1 MPRYLFSFI
10 SLFAAVLVL
19 MLGNGLFG
27 SFLSLRMVAE
37 GFSEQTIGLV
47 MGGFYV
53 GLVSGS
59 FFCQRLIQRVGHV
72 RAFTVY
78 AAINTVAVM
87 LQALHVGPFWWGALR
102 VVSGVA
108 MTGIYM
114 VVESWLNEC
123 ASPQTRGR
131 VFSVYMALTFLGM
144 GGGQFLLNFSDIR
157 GQDLFL
163 IVAVLFTLCLV
174 PVAGTRTVHPELPES
189 AHFNLGKLFR
199 LAPLGMLGCLSAGLA
214 NGSFY
219 TLGPVFSHQM
229 GFPVSGV
236 AWYMGITILSG
247 LLLQWPVGG
256 LSDRFNRRLVL
267 GGLSLMVCLISLA
280 IVAAGESSLPLLLG
294 LTAAYGGIA
303 FTIYPVS
310 VALAH
315 DGLERG
321 DIVPVSAA
329 LILSFG
335 VGAGIGPVAASSLMA
350 AFGPI
355 GMYLFIAGCSGLFGA
370 GALLY
375 RPRRPTPFEEQ
386 VPYVPVPR
394 TSPVITA
401 LDPRVEPAEE
411 DDLTQ
416 KA

>member
-1 MPRYLFSFI
+1 MPRYLFSFVA
-10 SLFAAVLVL
+10 LFAAVLVL

-27 SFLSLRMVAE
+27 SFLSLRMVVE
-37 GFSEQTIGLV
+37 GFSEQTIGLI
-47 MGGFYV
+47 MAGYYV

-72 RAFTVY
+72 RAFAVY
-78 AAINTVAVM
+78 AAVNTVAVM
-87 LQALHVGPFWWGALR
+87 LQALYIGPLWWGVLR
-102 VVSGVA
+102 VVSGVT

-131 VFSVYMALTFLGM
+131 VFSVYMTLTFLGL
-144 GGGQFLLNFSDIR
+144 GCGQFLLNFSDIR

-163 IVAVLFTLCLV
+163 VVAVLFALCLV
-174 PVAGTRTVHPELPES
+174 PVAATRAVHPELPES

-199 LAPLGMLGCLSAGLA
+199 LAPLGMLGCLSAGLV

-219 TLGPVFSHQM
+219 TLGPVFSHRM
-229 GFPVSGV
+229 GFSVSGV
-236 AWYMGITILSG
+236 AWYMGLTILCG
-247 LLLQWPVGG
+247 LVLQWPVGG
-256 LSDRFNRRLVL
+256 LSDRFNRRPVL
-267 GGLSLMVCLISLA
+267 GVLSLLVCLISLA
-280 IVAAGESSLPLLLG
+280 IVATGERSLPLLLV

-315 DGLERG
+315 DGLARSE
-321 DIVPVSAA
+321 IVPVSAA

-335 VGAGIGPVAASSLMA
+335 VGAGIGPVIASSLMG
-350 AFGPI
+350 AFGPT
-355 GMYLFIAGCSGLFGA
+355 GMYLFMSACSGLFGA

-375 RPRRPTPFEEQ
+375 RSRRQTPMEDQ
-386 VPYVPVPR
+386 VPFIPVPR
-394 TSPVITA
+394 TSAVVTA
-401 LDPRVEPAEE
+401 LDPRVEPEE
-411 DDLTQ
+411 DDSTQ
-416 KA
+416 HA